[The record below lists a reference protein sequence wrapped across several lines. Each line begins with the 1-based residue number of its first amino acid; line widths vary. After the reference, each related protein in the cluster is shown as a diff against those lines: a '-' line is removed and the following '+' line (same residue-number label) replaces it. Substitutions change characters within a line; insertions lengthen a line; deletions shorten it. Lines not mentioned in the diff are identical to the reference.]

1 LSWRDVLPSFGLRP
15 FVGPPAQILLL
26 TAGYL
31 GVGLVAFAIWRL
43 SGNDVWIEGFFQI
56 PGALIL
62 VWLAA
67 TALLFTARI
76 CRRFFPGEPMRSAW
90 QLIAFSAA
98 SELAGSILT
107 QIFGTKSRLNP
118 LTYLPGGAGPV
129 SVLRSVG
136 VILDGPLR
144 FALLAAALFLILRLY
159 RRSGFL
165 GQYAPLDWAALA
177 GFGFYVVREAMQVMA
192 AHRQGKQFSL
202 AEILNFPADP
212 LLWVLLAQ
220 ALRLFR
226 SVRKMGAGWI
236 GNCYGAFSAGIFLIL
251 VGDLAI
257 WATNWGYLPWPW
269 SAVGWY
275 VWVPASAAFALAPA
289 YQWEA
294 MRHAESSGAPNPLKV

>member
-1 LSWRDVLPSFGLRP
+1 
-15 FVGPPAQILLL
+15 
-26 TAGYL
+26 
-31 GVGLVAFAIWRL
+31 
-43 SGNDVWIEGFFQI
+43 
-56 PGALIL
+56 
-62 VWLAA
+62 
-67 TALLFTARI
+67 
-76 CRRFFPGEPMRSAW
+76 MRTAW

-107 QIFGTKSRLNP
+107 QIFGAKSGLNP
-118 LTYLPGGAGPV
+118 LRYLPGGAGPV
-129 SVLRSVG
+129 PVLRSVG
-136 VILDGPLR
+136 LILDGPCR
-144 FALLAAALFLILRLY
+144 FALLAVALFLVLRLY

-165 GQYAPLDWAALA
+165 GQYTALDWVALVV
-177 GFGFYVVREAMQVMA
+177 FGAYLIRQTTQVVA

-226 SVRKMGAGWI
+226 SVRQMGAGWI
-236 GNCYGAFSAGIFLIL
+236 TNCYGAFSAGIFLIL
-251 VGDLAI
+251 VGDVAI

-289 YQWEA
+289 YQLQA
-294 MRHAESSGAPNPLKV
+294 MRHAESSGAGNPLIV